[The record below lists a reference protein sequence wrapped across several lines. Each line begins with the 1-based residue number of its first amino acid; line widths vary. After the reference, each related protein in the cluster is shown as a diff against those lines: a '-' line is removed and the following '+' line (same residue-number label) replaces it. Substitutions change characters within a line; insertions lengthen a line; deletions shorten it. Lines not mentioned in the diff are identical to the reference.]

1 MKNKTLFLVVTI
13 VVTTLAF
20 AIVWEFF
27 LEPILYGGEGERVQA
42 RWSYVMTA
50 TVFVIMAMI
59 PASFIIR
66 RTERENET
74 AIEMLEKDAMVF
86 ENTREGII
94 ITDADGTIETVNP
107 AFTAITGYNPEEAI
121 GSKPNLLRSDR
132 HDKEFYVRMWDAL
145 IEKGEWEGE
154 IWNRRKSGE
163 VYPERLVI
171 TSIKGSDGQPKNYV
185 GVFSDMSETK
195 SNEEEIIRQ
204 AYYDSLTGLANR
216 LLFMDRLREAV
227 IRAGREKKGLAV
239 FFLDLDNFKNV
250 NDTLGH
256 DIGDDLLV
264 EAAKRLT
271 ECLREVDTVSRLGG
285 DEFTVLLEALAKD
298 DDVTIVARKVIKALS
313 LPYTLKNEEVFITVS
328 LGITWFPSDGD
339 SAESLVKNADL
350 AMYHAKQL
358 GKNNYQIFNKAM
370 NERAMR
376 RLKLERG
383 LRKAID
389 DEELVAYYQPKVNLE
404 TRRIVGTEALV
415 RWKNKDGSLISP
427 DEFIPLAEE
436 TGLIIGID
444 EWMLHEAC
452 AFIKEIHNEDHRDLP
467 VSVNVSVNLSAV
479 VLERKDL
486 VEIVSSTIEGIGLK
500 PEHLELEV
508 TESSVIRNLDLAITT
523 IQRLRDRGFNVSM
536 DDFGTGYSSLSYLV
550 KLPINI
556 LKIDRAFVT
565 DLPTSANS
573 RSVARAIVAM
583 AHDMGMKV
591 VAEGVET
598 EEQLN
603 FLDEIGC
610 DEVQGY
616 YFSPPIPKDKFLNL
630 LKENRELYG

>member
-1 MKNKTLFLVVTI
+1 MKNKTLFLVVTV
-13 VVTTLAF
+13 VVTTFAF
-20 AIVWEFF
+20 AIMWQFF
-27 LEPILYGGEGERVQA
+27 LGPILYGSEGESVQA

-59 PASFIIR
+59 PTSFIIR
-66 RTERENET
+66 RTERENTT
-74 AIEMLEKDAMVF
+74 AIEMLEKGAMVF

-94 ITDADGTIETVNP
+94 ITDAEGTIETVNP
-107 AFTAITGYNPEEAI
+107 AFTTITGYKPEEAI

-132 HDKEFYVRMWDAL
+132 HDKDFFVRMWDAL
-145 IEKGEWEGE
+145 IEKGDWEGE
-154 IWNRRKSGE
+154 IWNRRKNGE

-171 TSIKGSDGQPKNYV
+171 TSIKDNNGQPKNYV

-195 SNEEEIIRQ
+195 SNEEEIMRQ

-216 LLFMDRLREAV
+216 SLFMDRLREAV

-256 DIGDDLLV
+256 DVGDELLI
-264 EAAKRLT
+264 ESARRLT

-383 LRKAID
+383 LRKAITNQ
-389 DEELVAYYQPKVNLE
+389 ELVAYYQPKVNLK

-427 DEFIPLAEE
+427 NEFIPLAEE

-452 AFIKEIHNEDHRDLP
+452 AFIKEIHHEDHRDLP

-486 VEIVSSTIEGIGLK
+486 VEIVASTIEGVGLK

-508 TESSVIRNLDLAITT
+508 TESSIIRNLDLAITT

-573 RSVARAIVAM
+573 RSVARAIVSM

-591 VAEGVET
+591 IAEGVET
-598 EEQLN
+598 KEQLS

-616 YFSPPIPKDKFLNL
+616 YFSPPVPKETFLNL
-630 LKENRELYG
+630 LKENRERYG